1 VVVFVSLS
9 LAHLFVV
16 SCVSVCWEGLPLAS
30 PFSVYS
36 LYLFPS
42 YNGMTCSSLA
52 LFEKKEYLIMFHS
65 QYCKS
70 CYFLLCFKCR
80 CCLFAKFHLNFILP
94 CQIPVF
100 PLHDSCIIFIH
111 YRFGQSFRCSPSSS
125 TYIWLSAWHNWC
137 CNFYSCIPVSSYQW
151 YYAVINLD
159 H

>member
-1 VVVFVSLS
+1 MVAGGLVVVVFVSLS

-30 PFSVYS
+30 PFYVYS

-70 CYFLLCFKCR
+70 CYSFY
-80 CCLFAKFHLNFILP
+80 ALNVDAVYL
-94 CQIPVF
+94 
-100 PLHDSCIIFIH
+100 
-111 YRFGQSFRCSPSSS
+111 QSS
-125 TYIWLSAWHNWC
+125 I
-137 CNFYSCIPVSSYQW
+137 
-151 YYAVINLD
+151 
-159 H
+159 